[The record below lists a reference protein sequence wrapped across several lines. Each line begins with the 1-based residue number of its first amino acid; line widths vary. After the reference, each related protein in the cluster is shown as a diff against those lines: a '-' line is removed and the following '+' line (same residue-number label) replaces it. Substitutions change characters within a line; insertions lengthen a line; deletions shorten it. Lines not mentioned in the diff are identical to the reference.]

1 MVTRTQASSRAQEPL
16 GLMRRRLLRFVVGSA
31 LVRGWLQ
38 KSPAWFSIAMGIVLF
53 RFVDKRASKAGR
65 VKRGHA

>member
-1 MVTRTQASSRAQEPL
+1 
-16 GLMRRRLLRFVVGSA
+16 MRRRLLRFVVGSA